1 MQVLLVVG
9 QVHAELG
16 CECIDMCESTKRPVT
31 GLLKPATPHVHQ
43 QMSELGY
50 GGYDRRNLMQPFTT
64 YANLTQPIQPHNL

>member
-31 GLLKPATPHVHQ
+31 GLLKPATPHVT
-43 QMSELGY
+43 G
-50 GGYDRRNLMQPFTT
+50 NL
-64 YANLTQPIQPHNL
+64 